1 MQSPKLLAKSPSH
14 SLNAEMLSLKIL
26 MLLQFAPPPQLLHP
40 PGLHLPGCSPPL
52 QLPGPGHCRA
62 GYLHPGRK
70 QTCQTIDTPIA
81 QSWSPNRR
89 KIGTKTVAPARELKV
104 SRVTCKFGGGSWR
117 HPAQFP
123 PHLRYCILSTLTPPI
138 SVLLFIKTG
147 PLKFWIWILSMICL
161 SRGSLKVPV
170 TLMLYGTP
178 CLLWW

>member
-1 MQSPKLLAKSPSH
+1 MVCRLRLTRQSWLAEVHKQTPPSPD
-14 SLNAEMLSLKIL
+14 LSWR
-26 MLLQFAPPPQLLHP
+26 FAPPIRKFSVPFL
-40 PGLHLPGCSPPL
+40 
-52 QLPGPGHCRA
+52 GPGFVAERETLESKTKERC
-62 GYLHPGRK
+62 
-70 QTCQTIDTPIA
+70 
-81 QSWSPNRR
+81 WSRSLSSGVP
-89 KIGTKTVAPARELKV
+89 PSCKV
-104 SRVTCKFGGGSWR
+104 GDGSWR
-117 HPAQFP
+117 HPAHSP